1 MCQSADMLIVT
12 GNLSRFESVI
22 EQPLT
27 HAKNM
32 EDRLPAYYT
41 FIRYLI
47 ASGHFREAISICCSI
62 LRDLGEDVPV
72 DVDPDLVR
80 ADVVKT
86 ESLLAPI
93 RNNNELENLP
103 RLTDP
108 IKVWMMKFMT
118 YLMMLYISIKEEL
131 GMYVGCL
138 MTQRSIEYGW
148 CPESSLG
155 LYAFGRAMIRFMKKV
170 DEGCF
175 W

>member
-1 MCQSADMLIVT
+1 MLIVT
-12 GNLSRFESVI
+12 GNLNRFESVI

-32 EDRLPAYYT
+32 EDRLPAYHIS
-41 FIRYLI
+41 IRYFFS
-47 ASGHFREAISICCSI
+47 SGNFVEGISTCCSI

-80 ADVVKT
+80 AEAVKT
-86 ESLLAPI
+86 QSLLAPI

-103 RLTDP
+103 RLTNP
-108 IKVWMMKFMT
+108 IKVWMIKFMT
-118 YLMMLYISIKEEL
+118 HLLFMYIPIKEEL
-131 GMYVGCL
+131 AMYVGCL
-138 MTQRSIEYGW
+138 MAQRSIEYGW

-155 LYAFGRAMIRFMKKV
+155 LYAFGRALIRFMKNV
-170 DEGCF
+170 EEGCF